1 MPAKLQKPCS
11 ISRWNGLRSR
21 RLASV
26 VPPNFVLL
34 PFPFRDEVSRW
45 SNEPTHLRCST
56 EVRTIV
62 PGKLVF
68 TMLSILKV
76 ETILDA
82 LRGNPNEF
90 DARVPEAIRFSIQ
103 WDIFLKVNT

>member
-1 MPAKLQKPCS
+1 
-11 ISRWNGLRSR
+11 
-21 RLASV
+21 
-26 VPPNFVLL
+26 
-34 PFPFRDEVSRW
+34 
-45 SNEPTHLRCST
+45 
-56 EVRTIV
+56 
-62 PGKLVF
+62 
-68 TMLSILKV
+68 MLSTLKA